1 MSDET
6 LRIYDEKASEY
17 ADLTSDYS
25 DPLLDD
31 FIARLPPGST
41 ILDLGCGPGN
51 AAAAMARA
59 GHKVDALDGSAEMVA
74 LADTHPGVTAKLATF
89 EQLQGSDLY
98 DGVWANFSLLHAA
111 RDAFPAHLAAIME
124 ALKPGGLFH
133 IGMKL
138 GNDAGPD
145 RIGRFYTYY
154 TQEGLEDRMMEAGF
168 TLIDQ
173 HFGSSEGL
181 DGQMADWI
189 VMRAHG

>member
-1 MSDET
+1 MSDDT
-6 LRIYDEKASEY
+6 LRIYNEKAGEY

-31 FIARLPPGST
+31 FIARLPQGST
-41 ILDLGCGPGN
+41 VLDLGCGPGD

-98 DGVWANFSLLHAA
+98 DGVWANFSLLHAT
-111 RDAFPAHLAAIME
+111 RDAFPAHMAAIKD
-124 ALKPGGLFH
+124 ALKPDGLFH

-138 GNDAGPD
+138 GTGAGPD
-145 RIGRFYTYY
+145 RLGRYYTYY
-154 TQEGLEDRMMEAGF
+154 TQEELEDRMMEAGF

-173 HFGSSEGL
+173 HFGASEGL

-189 VMRAHG
+189 VVRAHG